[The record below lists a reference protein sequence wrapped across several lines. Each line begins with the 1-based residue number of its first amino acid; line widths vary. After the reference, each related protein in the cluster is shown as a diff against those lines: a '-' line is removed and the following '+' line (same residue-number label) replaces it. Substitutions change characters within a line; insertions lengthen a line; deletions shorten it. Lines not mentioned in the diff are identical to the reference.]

1 VFKTNMAFTK
11 AYNCEF
17 KRCIFTFNRVGEAR
31 MPELG
36 IREVD
41 VLEGIA
47 AWKVELLLKKCS
59 SASDKVVIWRTI
71 PRLPNPAT
79 PR

>member
-1 VFKTNMAFTK
+1 
-11 AYNCEF
+11 
-17 KRCIFTFNRVGEAR
+17 

-36 IREVD
+36 IRQVD

-47 AWKVELLLKKCS
+47 AWRVELLLKKCL

-71 PRLPNPAT
+71 PRLPNPHT